1 MYRLLSYL
9 SRYRWRYAVGLVCLF
24 STASLAMVVPY
35 LVRGAIDAFANHE
48 GSAVVGRYA
57 LAMVAVAVLQALV
70 RTFSRFVVFNVGR
83 DVECDIRNDLFRK
96 LESLSP
102 AFYQRWQT
110 GDLMSR
116 LVNDIGAVRLL
127 LGPGALN
134 LINTTIYY
142 IYGVALM
149 CTFDP
154 ELTLWALLP
163 YPLAV
168 MVVKRFSRQIMERS
182 LHLQEGLAD
191 LSARVQENLS
201 GIHVVQAFNREAYET
216 ELFKRLNERFAAQNM
231 ALARVRGA
239 LMPLMKLVASF
250 GTVVVLWFGG
260 RRVMSGQL
268 SIGDL
273 FAFIGYLHILAWPT
287 MAFAWMLTIVQ
298 RGRAGM
304 QRLVEILE
312 QPEALGQ
319 SPGATAPDHVVGD
332 IELHDVSF
340 AFGGL
345 AADRTVLRG
354 LNLRIPAGST
364 VGVVGRTG
372 SGKSALVQ
380 LLPRLFDPT
389 AGSITLDGKDLR
401 TLPLRWWRPQIAVV
415 PQDPFLFSAS
425 VRDNI
430 VFGVDRP
437 RGNGAAL
444 DAQVEWAV
452 RAAGLSRDIG
462 SLTNG
467 LDTMIGERGVTLSG
481 GQKQR
486 LTLARA
492 LLADPR
498 ILILDDALSSV
509 DTHTEREVLEHLA
522 TVMEDR
528 TCIVV
533 AHRASTIKHAD
544 QIVVLEEGAIV
555 ERGRHDD
562 LMARDG
568 VYAELFRRQSLEE
581 ELEEI

>member
-1 MYRLLSYL
+1 MHRLLSYL
-9 SRYRWRYAVGLVCLF
+9 SRYRRRYAVGLACLF
-24 STASLAMVVPY
+24 STASLAMTVPY
-35 LVRGAIDAFANHE
+35 LMRGAIDAYASKS
-48 GSAVVGRYA
+48 GSTVVARYA

-70 RTFSRFVVFNVGR
+70 RTFSRFVIFNVGR
-83 DVECDIRNDLFRK
+83 DVEYDIRNDLFRK

-127 LGPGALN
+127 LGPGTLN

-163 YPLAV
+163 YPLALV
-168 MVVKRFSRQIMERS
+168 VVKRFSRQIMERS

-201 GIHVVQAFNREAYET
+201 GMHVVQAFNREAHET

-239 LMPLMKLVASF
+239 LMPLMRLVASF
-250 GTVVVLWFGG
+250 GTVVILWFGG
-260 RRVMSGQL
+260 RRVMTGQL

-273 FAFIGYLHILAWPT
+273 FAFLGYLHILAWPT
-287 MAFAWMLTIVQ
+287 MAFGWMLTVVQ
-298 RGRAGM
+298 RGRAAM

-312 QPEALGQ
+312 QPEALGET
-319 SPGATAPDHVVGD
+319 PGGPVPDGVLGD
-332 IELHDVSF
+332 IELHDLSF
-340 AFGGL
+340 AFG
-345 AADRTVLRG
+345 AAATDRTVLRG

-364 VGVVGRTG
+364 LGVVGRTG

-389 AGSITLDGKDLR
+389 AGSITVDGRDLR
-401 TLPLRWWRPQIAVV
+401 TLPLRWWRAQIAVV

-430 VFGVDRP
+430 AFGVDRP
-437 RGNGAAL
+437 RGNGAAA
-444 DAQVEWAV
+444 DAQVEWV
-452 RAAGLSRDIG
+452 VQAAGLARDMG
-462 SLTNG
+462 NLTNG
-467 LDTMIGERGVTLSG
+467 LETMVGERGVTLSG

-492 LLADPR
+492 LLPDPR

-522 TVMEDR
+522 AVTKDR
-528 TCIVV
+528 TCIVI
-533 AHRASTIKHAD
+533 AHRASTIKHAH
-544 QIVVLEEGAIV
+544 QIVVLEDGEIV
-555 ERGRHDD
+555 ELGRHDD